1 MSTLQMPSSDQ
12 KQFEE
17 ICEPLDEWDHL
28 PAVKGEQPEFEEEPI
43 EAQEASLD
51 GLILAGLVSP
61 Y

>member
-28 PAVKGEQPEFEEEPI
+28 PAVKGVQPEFEEEPI